1 MNLYSCENLN
11 FVREVQFHLPSAL
24 RLSDLAFLL
33 LAASALCAAA
43 SNFCFSRISF
53 SLVFRAAAPRSL
65 EPFFPVTVDL
75 SAGSGLPLFF
85 DEASELLVLVRCRLA
100 IGRRLRSDQQKHIC
114 LGHLTYSSPSS
125 LLLLPRESCAL
136 LSSIALRS
144 ISSSS

>member
-1 MNLYSCENLN
+1 MVNLYACENLH
-11 FVREVQFHLPSAL
+11 FIQEVHFHLPSAL

-43 SNFCFSRISF
+43 SCFCFSRISF

-85 DEASELLVLVRCRLA
+85 DDTSELLVLVRCLLA
-100 IGRRLRSDQQKHIC
+100 VGLRLRDDQQK
-114 LGHLTYSSPSS
+114 L
-125 LLLLPRESCAL
+125 
-136 LSSIALRS
+136 
-144 ISSSS
+144 